1 MTLREVSGRLEEFE
15 GGMVIYAE
23 RVPDWTGSSR
33 AVVAPAG
40 DDREGLTYLLEVDLA
55 REAIRVWSA
64 WREGLEPD
72 EDQRLEAVTHYAL
85 HDSFLPASR

>member
-1 MTLREVSGRLEEFE
+1 MTLREVVGRLEEFE
-15 GGMVIYAE
+15 VGMVIYAE

-40 DDREGLTYLLEVDLA
+40 DDREGLSYFLEVDLA

-64 WREGLEPD
+64 WRGGLEPD